1 MLLSLI
7 LIVVLFVAVSTSA
20 RLIVLGLAR
29 EEFAQMP
36 VFWRLSTLTG
46 ITVGVIALIATIA
59 PEDRSLSA
67 IFDADSYWAI
77 DLQEWI
83 ARVLNPFALSLES
96 GAQKLNQSPSGSGL
110 ALGVLPLLVAG
121 YVFASLRLVAST
133 NRRVRVLVSGV
144 VWAFVTAWLVNGLAS
159 LGLWG
164 VHHLNFWIFFAAIV
178 FLRWPF
184 VRLSFFRPGAST
196 SEGAP
201 KPR

>member
-7 LIVVLFVAVSTSA
+7 VIVVLFIAVSTSA

-46 ITVGVIALIATIA
+46 ITVGVIAIIATIA
-59 PEDRSLSA
+59 PEDRSLNA
-67 IFDADSYWAI
+67 IFNAESYWAI
-77 DLQEWI
+77 DLQDWI
-83 ARVLNPFALSLES
+83 AQVLNPLAFDRES
-96 GAQKLNQSPSGSGL
+96 GAQNLNKSSLGSGL
-110 ALGVLPLLVAG
+110 ALGVLPLLVAS
-121 YVFASLRLVAST
+121 YIFATFWLNAST
-133 NRRVRVLVSGV
+133 NRRARVLVSGV
-144 VWAFVTAWLVNGLAS
+144 VWAFVTGWLVKGLAS
-159 LGLWG
+159 LALWG